1 MDPKNNKIVIGV
13 GVVVVLLLISWMMVS
28 AKNKSVSETAVAP
41 TTEAAPS
48 TQTVTTTTTT
58 TTTNTEVDKSSIKDL
73 IARGGSFKC
82 TFASN
87 VTGAESSG
95 TYYIVGKS
103 IRADMMSSTG
113 GKSVDVHI
121 IVKDGYM
128 YNWSNASPMAIK
140 LPIAANDDPAASF
153 SGATNYT
160 QGNNALNYHCEASS
174 VDPSLYVPPTNIKF
188 TEMPTSAM
196 PKK

>member
-1 MDPKNNKIVIGV
+1 MDSKNNKIVIGV
-13 GVVVVLLLISWMMVS
+13 VVIVVLLLVGWMMMS
-28 AKNKSVSETAVAP
+28 TKNKSMSETAVAP
-41 TTEAAPS
+41 NGEAAPS

-58 TTTNTEVDKSSIKDL
+58 TSNTEVDKASIKDL

-87 VTGAESSG
+87 VTGAKSSG
-95 TYYIVGKS
+95 TYYIIGKS
-103 IRADMMSSTG
+103 IRADMISNTG

-121 IVKDGYM
+121 IIKDGYM

-140 LPIAANDDPAASF
+140 LPIAANEDPAASF

-174 VDPSLYVPPTNIKF
+174 VDPSLYVPPANIKF
-188 TEMPTSAM
+188 TEMPSATM

>member
-1 MDPKNNKIVIGV
+1 MDSKNNKIAIGV
-13 GVVVVLLLISWMMVS
+13 GVVIILLLVGWMMMS
-28 AKNKSVSETAVAP
+28 TKNKSVSETAVAP
-41 TTEAAPS
+41 TGKAAPS

-58 TTTNTEVDKSSIKDL
+58 TSNTELDKASIKDL
-73 IARGGSFKC
+73 VARGGSFKC
-82 TFASN
+82 TFTSN

-103 IRADMMSSTG
+103 IRADMMSSTA

-140 LPIAANDDPAASF
+140 IPIAANEDPAASF

-160 QGNNALNYHCEASS
+160 QGNNAVNYHCEASS
-174 VDPSLYVPPTNIKF
+174 VDPSMYAPPANIKF